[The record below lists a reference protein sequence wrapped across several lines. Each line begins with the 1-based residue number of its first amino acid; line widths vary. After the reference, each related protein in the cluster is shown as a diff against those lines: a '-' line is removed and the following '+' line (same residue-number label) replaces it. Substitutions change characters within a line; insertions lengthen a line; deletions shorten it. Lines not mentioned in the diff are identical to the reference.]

1 MSHFGESKFNKKKA
15 DYRKAFFY
23 SYPLPGNVSLDV
35 KNPIAERREKTVSY
49 LVCQTVCVFCI
60 DTMFSAQP
68 NMVVLPNLTWLSLKQ
83 AGTMA
88 HDCFLLRHTDWYY
101 V

>member
-1 MSHFGESKFNKKKA
+1 MSHFGESKFNKKTLTIG
-15 DYRKAFFY
+15 RLF
-23 SYPLPGNVSLDV
+23 SIHILCQEMYPLMLKTQLQRGG
-35 KNPIAERREKTVSY
+35 KKTVSY

-60 DTMFSAQP
+60 DTMFSSQP